1 MARRKPFE
9 KPVPGKLFVWV
20 KRFSWIELAIFAGL
34 MLFWLL
40 PGFETETM
48 LFGWAHGLGFI
59 ALCVLIWIACIR
71 KETPYTLLAAT
82 LTPVGPVGSV
92 IGIELIERKGW
103 GIGVQPSSQVA
114 DPESGE
120 NSPKALDSA

>member
-1 MARRKPFE
+1 MARKPFE
-9 KPVPGKLFVWV
+9 KPVPGELFVWV
-20 KRFSWIELAIFAGL
+20 KRVSWIELVVFAGL

-82 LTPVGPVGSV
+82 VTPAGPVGSV

-103 GIGVQPSSQVA
+103 GIAEHPG
-114 DPESGE
+114 
-120 NSPKALDSA
+120 SPARVTKTAP

>member
-1 MARRKPFE
+1 MKRKPFE
-9 KPVPGKLFVWV
+9 KPVPGELFVWV
-20 KRFSWIELAIFAGL
+20 KRFSWIELAIFGGL
-34 MLFWLL
+34 LLFWLV

-59 ALCVLIWIACIR
+59 ALCVVIWVACIR
-71 KETPYTLLAAT
+71 KEAPYTLLAAT

-103 GIGVQPSSQVA
+103 GVAEHASSQTSA
-114 DPESGE
+114 RESAPEQG
-120 NSPKALDSA
+120 